1 MQINNLLEEIKN
13 LSPEILNRQIDRWT
27 APDMR
32 FVKETYWQDSASI
45 NIFRVKG
52 TQHPDYTGLTWLEFL
67 EKGKRMALNLSLFKT
82 NPDYYRQTDKKI
94 PSMYYQSIDGGELYV
109 GGDGNH
115 RTAVCKAFFYLT
127 GETMLHGVTVTDYRI
142 DGELKIIFDDIKKII
157 RGKRLSLDIDI
168 VSQAVSRDDSGGWML
183 EKYNPIIKVM
193 DYGKNKDFLL
203 SDNGKAKEFLEDL
216 KRMSKFAVFFRGIFG
231 KK

>member
-1 MQINNLLEEIKN
+1 MQINDLLEEIKN
-13 LSPEILNRQIDRWT
+13 LNPEILNRQIDKWT

-32 FVKETYWQDSASI
+32 FVKETYWQDSASV

-52 TQHPDYTGLTWLEFL
+52 TQHPDYAGLTWIEFL
-67 EKGKRMALNLSLFKT
+67 EKGKRMALNLGLFKT

-115 RTAVCKAFFYLT
+115 RTAICKAFFYLT
-127 GETMLHGVTVTDYRI
+127 GETTLHGVTATDYRM
-142 DGELKIIFDDIKKII
+142 DNELKNIFDDIKKTI
-157 RGKRLSLDIDI
+157 REKRLFIDIDV
-168 VSQAVSRDDSGGWML
+168 VSETASRDDSGGWML
-183 EKYNPIIKVM
+183 EKYNHKLKVM
-193 DYGKNKDFLL
+193 DYKKNKDFFL
-203 SDNGKAKEFLEDL
+203 NNNTEAKEFLENIN
-216 KRMSKFAVFFRGIFG
+216 MSKFRRFFGFL